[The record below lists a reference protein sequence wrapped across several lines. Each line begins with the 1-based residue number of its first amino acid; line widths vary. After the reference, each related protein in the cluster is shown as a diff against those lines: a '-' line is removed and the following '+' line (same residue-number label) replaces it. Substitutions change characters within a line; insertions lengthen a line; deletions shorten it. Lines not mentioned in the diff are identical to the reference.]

1 MKPLAEVKQLLKKT
15 IKYLVTE
22 INLDHCEGIELQYS
36 DFNRDDYLEFCYK
49 KKINDHC
56 QEMGC
61 SGTYE
66 HMGFEDKVKNL
77 FIIVSKRLK

>member
-1 MKPLAEVKQLLKKT
+1 MKPLAEVKQLLNKTKKC
-15 IKYLVTE
+15 LVTE
-22 INLDHCEGIELQYS
+22 VNLDHFEGLQIEYP

-49 KKINDHC
+49 KIINDHC

-66 HMGFEDKVKNL
+66 HMGFEDKEKNL